1 MKKLFVL
8 MIALGALAT
17 ANAQSRRD
25 VGMNDRNTV
34 FNDKRPGTDIRY
46 ENNNEWRRKEAIEK
60 INREFDY
67 KIVSVRRSRYLSN
80 RERNRQI
87 QMLERER
94 AQKIRMAFER
104 FPDRKNGRY
113 DDWNGKRF

>member
-8 MIALGALAT
+8 MIALGAIAT

-25 VGMNDRNTV
+25 VGVNDRDV
-34 FNDKRPGTDIRY
+34 SFNDKRPGNDTRY
-46 ENNNEWRRKEAIEK
+46 ETSNEWRRKEAIES
-60 INREFDY
+60 INREYDY
-67 KIVSVRRSRYLSN
+67 KIASVKRSRYLKA
-80 RERNRQI
+80 REKNRQI

-94 AQKIRMAFER
+94 AQKIRIAFER
-104 FPDRKNGRY
+104 FPDRKNSRY